1 MLLPFCPL
9 ELCLFSIVYKSDC
22 FASFALPAGDAEK
35 TVLKYPL
42 AGGGAAAP
50 AAAGADFFF
59 ASIGR
64 VVGRVVFCVS
74 GCGRWA

>member
-1 MLLPFCPL
+1 MKRRP
-9 ELCLFSIVYKSDC
+9 VRT
-22 FASFALPAGDAEK
+22 AGDAEK

-64 VVGRVVFCVS
+64 VVFCVS

>member
-1 MLLPFCPL
+1 VKRRP
-9 ELCLFSIVYKSDC
+9 VRT
-22 FASFALPAGDAEK
+22 AGDAEK

-42 AGGGAAAP
+42 AGGGGAAAP

-64 VVGRVVFCVS
+64 VVFCAS
-74 GCGRWA
+74 GFGRWA

>member
-1 MLLPFCPL
+1 MKRRP
-9 ELCLFSIVYKSDC
+9 VRT
-22 FASFALPAGDAEK
+22 AGDTEK

-64 VVGRVVFCVS
+64 VVFCAS
-74 GCGRWA
+74 GFGRWA

>member
-1 MLLPFCPL
+1 MPSVMPLPFCPL
-9 ELCLFSIVYKSDC
+9 EVCLFSIVYRSAC

-50 AAAGADFFF
+50 AAAGPDFF
-59 ASIGR
+59 ASIC
-64 VVGRVVFCVS
+64 RVVFGVS
-74 GCGRWA
+74 GFARWA